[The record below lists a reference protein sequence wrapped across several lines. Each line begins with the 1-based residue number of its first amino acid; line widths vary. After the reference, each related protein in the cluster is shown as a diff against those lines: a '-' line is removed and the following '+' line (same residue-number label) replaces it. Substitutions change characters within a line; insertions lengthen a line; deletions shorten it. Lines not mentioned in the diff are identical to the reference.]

1 MWYIKHLLIIKKLEW
16 WLGKNTHSKVD
27 FLIEKSNRDIELYK
41 KQREDLVKVK
51 NIIKKTMKT
60 ILIYPF
66 FQF

>member
-1 MWYIKHLLIIKKLEW
+1 M
-16 WLGKNTHSKVD
+16 D